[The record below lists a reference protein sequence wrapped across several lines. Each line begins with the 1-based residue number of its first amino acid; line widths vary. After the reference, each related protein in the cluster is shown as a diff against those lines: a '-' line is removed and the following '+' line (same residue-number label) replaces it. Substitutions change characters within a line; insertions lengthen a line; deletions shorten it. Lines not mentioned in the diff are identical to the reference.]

1 MTQGW
6 KKAVSVMLCAAMIL
20 SVSSVM
26 ISADDENKPAAEN
39 VIEQTQPENE
49 NTNETPE
56 NNMTE
61 GETPDAENEANEET
75 SEAVKS
81 VIAQLEALP
90 KLDDLTEGT
99 DTEKLKSDVE
109 SAKAAFDALTE
120 EEKAD
125 ISEELKGNLADLDI
139 FVTNFIVNTPTAIP
153 ETESDKIVGDQDGI
167 ITLEEPIA
175 LTGDGTE
182 DKPYEVGSADELK
195 VAIEQG
201 GNIKLI
207 NNINLSEHITITK
220 DVVLDMTDYKIT
232 ANGESGDKASRAIVI
247 QSNVTFVGGEVVLK
261 ALESTRNTVQV
272 DVGGN
277 LTIEGTNIR
286 TEEGQSAL
294 AVNGGQ
300 VTIEEG
306 TIYGRKA
313 GVTMYVP
320 TSTATP
326 KLIVNGGTITGG
338 DFGVCG
344 NGVNDGTEIV
354 INGGT
359 ITGKDACGVY
369 HPQVGDLT
377 INGGSI
383 TGTSGVQYCGAGN
396 LTVTGGTITG
406 TYQATNFPNKPSD
419 QTDGSTDDG
428 AAISIVSRGGGYQ
441 SAGDSINVS
450 ITGGELVSKNN
461 ATISVYRLKQQPDGS
476 WVTNGE
482 ATGIENYL
490 EKLEI
495 GSNAVLK
502 GSEKKGTLEI
512 DEKAKGTVKIQPGA
526 KFEPTTGVQDYLE
539 QGYTLDENG
548 VVVVG
553 QENVVATVDGI
564 GYATVQDAIN
574 NANGKTVVLNKN
586 TTETVEVPQGITVT
600 LDLNGKTLTEE
611 KVLNVKGNLT
621 VKDSTAGQPS
631 VDGNYNVSYQSGK
644 IVNIKEDGETPEE
657 KANRVTVCVQSG
669 GTFTLESGTLES
681 KKNYTV
687 EITDNAHAV
696 INGGYQVA
704 QEGGP
709 TVHGSGAVL
718 DVNGGVIEGIDN
730 SAVAGNGSKGLGGTT
745 INISGG
751 TLIGRIQSAGYI
763 ANAIYHPQN
772 GVLNITGG
780 TIYAENGVGILMRNG
795 ELNVS
800 GNPSIIATGTVSGQV
815 GDKPSNV
822 PGNALV
828 IDYATGYNH
837 DNEIT
842 DSRKVS
848 IQGGEF
854 IADKEAISVQT
865 GNGNKE
871 VENFISGGS
880 FSNHIDSK
888 YLDDSLNAELYSPN
902 RNPDAPFSY
911 YPSVEDAKDEAEQF
925 GGTIYDENGDVVA
938 TIPAPSKPNPKPEKP
953 SKPSN
958 GGSSNSGSSNSGTT
972 VDKEEEDYNEF
983 WDKVIDRINK
993 ADEGDTITVHAGNY
1007 DKMPNKVMKAL
1018 EKNGV
1023 GLIIKYNGGEI
1034 EIPAGEAVNKSNKL
1048 FWSFKELGN
1057 YVFAV
1062 EDNNEQNDKQD
1073 NEESNSSENNA
1084 QSNTITEQKPSGT
1097 VETKPNPQT
1106 GSEDYVGLAAA
1117 LAVTAGVA
1125 ATVIGA
1131 KKKK

>member
-20 SVSSVM
+20 SVSSMM

-56 NNMTE
+56 NNTTE
-61 GETPDAENEANEET
+61 DETPDAENEANKET
-75 SEAVKS
+75 SEAAKS

-99 DTEKLKSDVE
+99 DTEALKNQVE
-109 SAKAAFDALTE
+109 SAKKAFDALTE
-120 EEKAD
+120 EEKAS

-153 ETESDKIVGDQDGI
+153 EEENKVVADQDNVM
-167 ITLEEPIA
+167 TLEEPIA
-175 LTGDGTE
+175 LIGDGTE
-182 DKPYEVGSADELK
+182 ADPYQVDSAEELAEALKKQAQDTVYIQLNEDITTKTTFEITNKTKLMMGSHSIVSTEEKVPALTIKEEVTLENGKISSVTNGVEVANNGNLIVVGTEILATKNHAISMTGGSATINSGSMKGGFSGIALLGGKSLTVE
-195 VAIEQG
+195 G
-201 GNIKLI
+201 GNI
-207 NNINLSEHITITK
+207 SGAGFGITG
-220 DVVLDMTDYKIT
+220 
-232 ANGESGDKASRAIVI
+232 NGNYDDTEIVI
-247 QSNVTFVGGEVVLK
+247 KGGIITGEG
-261 ALESTRNTVQV
+261 ACAIFHPQA
-272 DVGGN
+272 GN
-277 LTIEGTNIR
+277 LTIK
-286 TEEGQSAL
+286 
-294 AVNGGQ
+294 GG
-300 VTIEEG
+300 
-306 TIYGRKA
+306 
-313 GVTMYVP
+313 
-320 TSTATP
+320 
-326 KLIVNGGTITGG
+326 N
-338 DFGVCG
+338 
-344 NGVNDGTEIV
+344 
-354 INGGT
+354 
-359 ITGKDACGVY
+359 
-369 HPQVGDLT
+369 
-377 INGGSI
+377 I

-406 TYQATNFPNKPSD
+406 TYQYTEKPYKPD
-419 QTDGSTDDG
+419 TQGDGSVDDG

-441 SAGDSINVS
+441 STGDKINVS
-450 ITGGELVSKNN
+450 ITGGNLISEHN
-461 ATISVYRLKQQPDGS
+461 AAVTAYRFAKIGGK
-476 WVTNGE
+476 WVTNDE

-502 GSEKKGTLEI
+502 GNDPKGTLEI
-512 DEKAKGTVKIQPGA
+512 DEKAKDTVEIQPGA
-526 KFEPTTGVQDYLE
+526 KFEPITGVSQYLDPA
-539 QGYTLDENG
+539 YTLDENG

-553 QENVVATVDGI
+553 QENVVATVDGK

-574 NANGKTVVLNKN
+574 NADGKTVVLNKD

-600 LDLNGKTLTEE
+600 LDLNGKTLKEE
-611 KVLNVKGNLT
+611 KVLNVEGNLT
-621 VKDSTAGQPS
+621 VKDSAAGQSS

-644 IVNIKEDGETPEE
+644 IVNIKEDGETQEE

-730 SAVAGNGSKGLGGTT
+730 SAVAGNGKPGLGGTT
-745 INISGG
+745 INITGG

-800 GNPSIIATGTVSGQV
+800 GNPSIIATGNVSGWV
-815 GDKPSNV
+815 GDKKVNV
-822 PGNALV
+822 PSHAVVL
-828 IDYATGYNH
+828 NH
-837 DNEIT
+837 VYGENDE
-842 DSRKVS
+842 SGRGVS
-848 IQGGEF
+848 ITGGEF
-854 IADKEAISVQT
+854 ISDDGLPSVSVTQD
-865 GNGNKE
+865 GVQVKD
-871 VENFISGGS
+871 FISGGS
-880 FSNHIDSK
+880 FSNHVDPQ
-888 YLDDSLNAELYSPN
+888 YLSNNLNAELYSPN

-993 ADEGDTITVHAGNY
+993 ADEGDTVTVHAGNY

-1073 NEESNSSENNA
+1073 NEQSNGSENNA
-1084 QSNTITEQKPSGT
+1084 QSNTTTEQKPSGT

>member
-6 KKAVSVMLCAAMIL
+6 KKAVCVMLCAAMIL
-20 SVSSVM
+20 SVSSMM

-56 NNMTE
+56 NNTTE
-61 GETPDAENEANEET
+61 DETPDAENEANKET
-75 SEAVKS
+75 SEAAKS

-99 DTEKLKSDVE
+99 DTEALKNQVE
-109 SAKAAFDALTE
+109 SAKKAFDALTE
-120 EEKAD
+120 EEKAS

-153 ETESDKIVGDQDGI
+153 EEENKVVADQDNVM
-167 ITLEEPIA
+167 TLEEPIA
-175 LTGDGTE
+175 LIGDGTE
-182 DKPYEVGSADELK
+182 ADPYQVDSAEELAEALKKQAQDTVYIQLNEDITTKTTFEITNKTKLMMGSHSIVSTEEKVPALTIKEEVTLENGKISSVTNGVEVANNGNLIVVGTEILATKNHAISMTGGSATINSGSMKGGFSGIALLGGKSLTVE
-195 VAIEQG
+195 G
-201 GNIKLI
+201 GNI
-207 NNINLSEHITITK
+207 SGAGFGITG
-220 DVVLDMTDYKIT
+220 
-232 ANGESGDKASRAIVI
+232 NGNYDDTEIVI
-247 QSNVTFVGGEVVLK
+247 KGGIITGEG
-261 ALESTRNTVQV
+261 ACAIFHPQA
-272 DVGGN
+272 GN
-277 LTIEGTNIR
+277 LTIK
-286 TEEGQSAL
+286 
-294 AVNGGQ
+294 GG
-300 VTIEEG
+300 
-306 TIYGRKA
+306 
-313 GVTMYVP
+313 
-320 TSTATP
+320 
-326 KLIVNGGTITGG
+326 N
-338 DFGVCG
+338 
-344 NGVNDGTEIV
+344 
-354 INGGT
+354 
-359 ITGKDACGVY
+359 
-369 HPQVGDLT
+369 
-377 INGGSI
+377 I

-406 TYQATNFPNKPSD
+406 TYQYTEKPYKPD
-419 QTDGSTDDG
+419 TQGDGSVDDG

-441 SAGDSINVS
+441 STGDKINVS
-450 ITGGELVSKNN
+450 ITGGNLISEHN
-461 ATISVYRLKQQPDGS
+461 AAVTAYRFAKIGGK
-476 WVTNGE
+476 WVTNDE

-502 GSEKKGTLEI
+502 GNDPKGTLEI
-512 DEKAKGTVKIQPGA
+512 DEKAKDTVEIQPGA
-526 KFEPTTGVQDYLE
+526 KFEPITGVSQYLDPA
-539 QGYTLDENG
+539 YTLDENG

-553 QENVVATVDGI
+553 QENVVATVDGK

-574 NANGKTVVLNKN
+574 NADGKTVVLNKD

-600 LDLNGKTLTEE
+600 LDLNGKTLKEE
-611 KVLNVKGNLT
+611 KVLNVEGNLT
-621 VKDSTAGQPS
+621 VKDSAAGQSS

-644 IVNIKEDGETPEE
+644 IVNIKEDGETQEE

-730 SAVAGNGSKGLGGTT
+730 SAVAGNGKPGLGGTT
-745 INISGG
+745 INITGG

-800 GNPSIIATGTVSGQV
+800 GNPSIIATGNVSGWV
-815 GDKPSNV
+815 GDKKVNV
-822 PGNALV
+822 PSHAVVL
-828 IDYATGYNH
+828 NH
-837 DNEIT
+837 VYGENDE
-842 DSRKVS
+842 SGRGVS
-848 IQGGEF
+848 ITGGEF
-854 IADKEAISVQT
+854 ISDDGLPSVSVTQD
-865 GNGNKE
+865 GVQVKD
-871 VENFISGGS
+871 FISGGS
-880 FSNHIDSK
+880 FSNHVDPQ
-888 YLDDSLNAELYSPN
+888 YLSNNLNAELYSPN

-993 ADEGDTITVHAGNY
+993 ADEGDTVTVHAGNY

-1073 NEESNSSENNA
+1073 NEQSNGSENNA
-1084 QSNTITEQKPSGT
+1084 QSNTTTEQKPSGT

>member
-20 SVSSVM
+20 SVSSMM

-56 NNMTE
+56 NNTTE
-61 GETPDAENEANEET
+61 DETPDAENEANKET
-75 SEAVKS
+75 SEAAKS

-99 DTEKLKSDVE
+99 DTEALKNQVE
-109 SAKAAFDALTE
+109 SAKKAFDALTE
-120 EEKAD
+120 EEKAS

-153 ETESDKIVGDQDGI
+153 EEENKVVADQDNVM
-167 ITLEEPIA
+167 TLEEPIA
-175 LTGDGTE
+175 LIGDGTE
-182 DKPYEVGSADELK
+182 ADPYQVDSAEELAEALKKQAQDTVYIQLNEDITTKTTFEITNKTKLMMGSHSIVSTEEKVPALTIKEEVTLENGKISSVTNGVEVANNGNLIVVGTEILATKNHAISMTGGSATINSGSMKGGFSGIALLGGKSLTVE
-195 VAIEQG
+195 G
-201 GNIKLI
+201 GNI
-207 NNINLSEHITITK
+207 SGAGFGITG
-220 DVVLDMTDYKIT
+220 
-232 ANGESGDKASRAIVI
+232 NGNYDDTEIVI
-247 QSNVTFVGGEVVLK
+247 KGGIITGEG
-261 ALESTRNTVQV
+261 ACAIFHPQA
-272 DVGGN
+272 GN
-277 LTIEGTNIR
+277 LTIK
-286 TEEGQSAL
+286 
-294 AVNGGQ
+294 GG
-300 VTIEEG
+300 
-306 TIYGRKA
+306 
-313 GVTMYVP
+313 
-320 TSTATP
+320 
-326 KLIVNGGTITGG
+326 N
-338 DFGVCG
+338 
-344 NGVNDGTEIV
+344 
-354 INGGT
+354 
-359 ITGKDACGVY
+359 
-369 HPQVGDLT
+369 
-377 INGGSI
+377 I

-396 LTVTGGTITG
+396 LTVTSGTITG
-406 TYQATNFPNKPSD
+406 TYQYTEKPYKPD
-419 QTDGSTDDG
+419 TQGDGSVDDG

-441 SAGDSINVS
+441 STGDKINVS
-450 ITGGELVSKNN
+450 ITGGNLISEHN
-461 ATISVYRLKQQPDGS
+461 AAVTAYRFAKIGGK
-476 WVTNGE
+476 WVTNDE

-502 GSEKKGTLEI
+502 GNDPKGTLEI
-512 DEKAKGTVKIQPGA
+512 DEKAKDTVEIQPGA
-526 KFEPTTGVQDYLE
+526 KFEPITGVSQYLDPA
-539 QGYTLDENG
+539 YTLDENG

-553 QENVVATVDGI
+553 QENVVATVDGK

-574 NANGKTVVLNKN
+574 NADGKTVVLNKD

-600 LDLNGKTLTEE
+600 LDLNGKTLKEE
-611 KVLNVKGNLT
+611 KVLNVEGNLT
-621 VKDSTAGQPS
+621 VKDSAAGQSS

-644 IVNIKEDGETPEE
+644 IVNIKEDGETQEE

-730 SAVAGNGSKGLGGTT
+730 SAVAGNGKPGLGGTT
-745 INISGG
+745 INITGG

-800 GNPSIIATGTVSGQV
+800 GNPSIIATGNVSGWV
-815 GDKPSNV
+815 GDKKVNV
-822 PGNALV
+822 PSHAVVL
-828 IDYATGYNH
+828 NH
-837 DNEIT
+837 VYGENDE
-842 DSRKVS
+842 SGRGVS
-848 IQGGEF
+848 ITGGEF
-854 IADKEAISVQT
+854 ISDDGLPSVSVTQD
-865 GNGNKE
+865 GVQVKD
-871 VENFISGGS
+871 FISGGS
-880 FSNHIDSK
+880 FSNHVDPQ
-888 YLDDSLNAELYSPN
+888 YLSNNLNAELYSPN

-993 ADEGDTITVHAGNY
+993 ADEGDTVTVHAGNY

-1057 YVFAV
+1057 YVFTV
-1062 EDNNEQNDKQD
+1062 EDSNEQNNDEQD
-1073 NEESNSSENNA
+1073 NEQSNGSENNA
-1084 QSNTITEQKPSGT
+1084 QSNTTTEQKPSGT

>member
-20 SVSSVM
+20 SVSSMM

-56 NNMTE
+56 NNTTE
-61 GETPDAENEANEET
+61 DETPDAENEANKET
-75 SEAVKS
+75 SEAAKS

-99 DTEKLKSDVE
+99 DTEALKNQVE
-109 SAKAAFDALTE
+109 SAKKAFDALTE
-120 EEKAD
+120 EEKAS

-167 ITLEEPIA
+167 MTLEEPIA

-182 DKPYEVGSADELK
+182 DKPYEVENVDELAEAVEKGGFIKLTTNIDLKETLVISTGSKNPKKTVLDLNNHKIIAKTGKDAPK
-195 VAIEQG
+195 VAALEIQA
-201 GNIKLI
+201 N
-207 NNINLSEHITITK
+207 
-220 DVVLDMTDYKIT
+220 VVL
-232 ANGESGDKASRAIVI
+232 
-247 QSNVTFVGGEVVLK
+247 VGGEIENDYNGVRVESGN
-261 ALESTRNTVQV
+261 LEVNGTKITGTGNGGISIG
-272 DVGGN
+272 GGN
-277 LTIEGTNIR
+277 VVIKDGTTSIGYNYGIGLLGTGANLTVDG
-286 TEEGQSAL
+286 
-294 AVNGGQ
+294 
-300 VTIEEG
+300 G
-306 TIYGRKA
+306 TISGTGFGIA
-313 GVTMYVP
+313 GNGSKDGT
-320 TSTATP
+320 TIT
-326 KLIVNGGTITGG
+326 VNNGTITGEKG
-338 DFGVCG
+338 
-344 NGVNDGTEIV
+344 
-354 INGGT
+354 
-359 ITGKDACGVY
+359 CGVY

-377 INGGSI
+377 IKGGNI

-406 TYQATNFPNKPSD
+406 TYQATEFPNKPSD

-428 AAISIVSRGGGYQ
+428 AAISIISRGTGYQ
-441 SAGDSINVS
+441 DAGQTMNVS
-450 ITGGELVSKNN
+450 ITGGKLVSENN
-461 ATISVYRLKQQPDGS
+461 ATISVYRLKQQSDGS
-476 WVTNGE
+476 WVTNE
-482 ATGIENYL
+482 KTGVENYL

-502 GSEKKGTLEI
+502 GNDPKGTLEI
-512 DEKAKGTVKIQPGA
+512 DEKAKDTVEIQPGA
-526 KFEPTTGVQDYLE
+526 KFEPVAGVQDYLE

-553 QENVVATVDGI
+553 QENVVATVDGK

-574 NANGKTVVLNKN
+574 NADGKTVVLNKD

-600 LDLNGKTLTEE
+600 LDLNGKTLKEE

-644 IVNIKEDGETPEE
+644 IVNIKEDGETQEE

-730 SAVAGNGSKGLGGTT
+730 SAVAGNGTPGLGGTT
-745 INISGG
+745 INITGG

-780 TIYAENGVGILMRNG
+780 TIYAKNGVGILMRNG

-800 GNPSIIATGTVSGQV
+800 GNPSIIATGNVSGWV
-815 GDKPSNV
+815 GDKKVNV
-822 PGNALV
+822 PSHAVVL
-828 IDYATGYNH
+828 NH
-837 DNEIT
+837 VYGENDE
-842 DSRKVS
+842 SGRGVS
-848 IQGGEF
+848 ITGGEF
-854 IADKEAISVQT
+854 ISDDGLPSVSVTQD
-865 GNGNKE
+865 GVQVKD
-871 VENFISGGS
+871 FISGGS
-880 FSNHIDSK
+880 FSNHVDPQ
-888 YLDDSLNAELYSPN
+888 YLSNNLNAELYSPN

-958 GGSSNSGSSNSGTT
+958 GASSDSGSSNSGTI

-993 ADEGDTITVHAGNY
+993 ADKGDTVTVHAGDY

-1057 YVFAV
+1057 YVFAT
-1062 EDNNEQNDKQD
+1062 EDNNEQNNDKQD
-1073 NEESNSSENNA
+1073 NEQSNGSENNT
-1084 QSNTITEQKPSGT
+1084 QSNTTTEQKPSGT

>member
-20 SVSSVM
+20 SVSSMM

-56 NNMTE
+56 NNTTE
-61 GETPDAENEANEET
+61 DETPDAENEANKET
-75 SEAVKS
+75 SEAAKS

-99 DTEKLKSDVE
+99 DTEALKNQVE
-109 SAKAAFDALTE
+109 SAKKAFDALTE
-120 EEKAD
+120 EEKAS

-153 ETESDKIVGDQDGI
+153 EEENKVVADQDNVM
-167 ITLEEPIA
+167 TLEEPIA
-175 LTGDGTE
+175 LIGDGTE
-182 DKPYEVGSADELK
+182 ADPYQVDSAEELAEALKKQAQDTVYIQLNEDITTKTTFEITNKTKLMMGSHSIVSTEEKVPALTIKEEVTLENGKISSVTNGVEVANNGNLIVVGTEILATKNHAISMTGGSATINSGSMKGGFSGIALLGGKSLTVE
-195 VAIEQG
+195 G
-201 GNIKLI
+201 GNI
-207 NNINLSEHITITK
+207 SGAGFGITG
-220 DVVLDMTDYKIT
+220 
-232 ANGESGDKASRAIVI
+232 NGNYDDTEIVI
-247 QSNVTFVGGEVVLK
+247 KGGIITGEG
-261 ALESTRNTVQV
+261 ACAIFHPQA
-272 DVGGN
+272 GN
-277 LTIEGTNIR
+277 LTIK
-286 TEEGQSAL
+286 
-294 AVNGGQ
+294 GG
-300 VTIEEG
+300 
-306 TIYGRKA
+306 
-313 GVTMYVP
+313 
-320 TSTATP
+320 
-326 KLIVNGGTITGG
+326 N
-338 DFGVCG
+338 
-344 NGVNDGTEIV
+344 
-354 INGGT
+354 
-359 ITGKDACGVY
+359 
-369 HPQVGDLT
+369 
-377 INGGSI
+377 I

-406 TYQATNFPNKPSD
+406 TYQYTEKPYKPD
-419 QTDGSTDDG
+419 TQGDGSVDDG

-441 SAGDSINVS
+441 STGDKINVS
-450 ITGGELVSKNN
+450 ITGGNLISEHN
-461 ATISVYRLKQQPDGS
+461 AAVTAYRFAKIGGK
-476 WVTNGE
+476 WVTNDE

-502 GSEKKGTLEI
+502 GNDPKGTLEI
-512 DEKAKGTVKIQPGA
+512 DEKAKDTVEIQPGA
-526 KFEPTTGVQDYLE
+526 KFEPITGVSQYLDPA
-539 QGYTLDENG
+539 YTLDENG

-553 QENVVATVDGI
+553 QENVVATVDGK

-574 NANGKTVVLNKN
+574 NADGKTVVLNKD

-600 LDLNGKTLTEE
+600 LDLNGKTLKEE
-611 KVLNVKGNLT
+611 KVLNVEGNLT
-621 VKDSTAGQPS
+621 VKDSAAGQSS

-644 IVNIKEDGETPEE
+644 IVNIKEDGETQEE

-730 SAVAGNGSKGLGGTT
+730 SAVAGNGKPGLGGTT
-745 INISGG
+745 INITGG

-800 GNPSIIATGTVSGQV
+800 GNPSIIATGNVSGWV
-815 GDKPSNV
+815 GDKKVNV
-822 PGNALV
+822 PSHAVVL
-828 IDYATGYNH
+828 NH
-837 DNEIT
+837 VYGENDE
-842 DSRKVS
+842 SGRGVS
-848 IQGGEF
+848 ITGGEF
-854 IADKEAISVQT
+854 ISDDGLPSVSVTQD
-865 GNGNKE
+865 GVQVKD
-871 VENFISGGS
+871 FISGGS
-880 FSNHIDSK
+880 FSNHVDPQ
-888 YLDDSLNAELYSPN
+888 YLSNNLNAELYSPN

-993 ADEGDTITVHAGNY
+993 ADEGDTVTVHAGNY

-1073 NEESNSSENNA
+1073 NEQSNGSENNA
-1084 QSNTITEQKPSGT
+1084 QSNTTTEQKPSGT

-1117 LAVTAGVA
+1117 LAVTAGGA

>member
-20 SVSSVM
+20 SVSSMM

-56 NNMTE
+56 NNTTE
-61 GETPDAENEANEET
+61 DETPDAENEANKET
-75 SEAVKS
+75 SEAAKS

-90 KLDDLTEGT
+90 KLDDLTEET
-99 DTEKLKSDVE
+99 DTEALKNQVE

-120 EEKAD
+120 EEKAS

-167 ITLEEPIA
+167 MTLEEPIA
-175 LTGDGTE
+175 LIGDGTE
-182 DKPYEVGSADELK
+182 ADPYQVDSAEELAEALKKQAQDTVYIQLNEDITTKTTFEITNKTKLMMGSHSIVSTEEKVPALTIKEEVTLENGKISSVTNGVEVANNGNLIVVGTEILATKNHAISMTGGSATINSGSMKGGFSGIALLGGKSLTVE
-195 VAIEQG
+195 G
-201 GNIKLI
+201 GNI
-207 NNINLSEHITITK
+207 SGAGFGITG
-220 DVVLDMTDYKIT
+220 
-232 ANGESGDKASRAIVI
+232 NGSYDDTEIVI
-247 QSNVTFVGGEVVLK
+247 KGGIITGEG
-261 ALESTRNTVQV
+261 ACAIFHPQA
-272 DVGGN
+272 GN
-277 LTIEGTNIR
+277 LTIN
-286 TEEGQSAL
+286 
-294 AVNGGQ
+294 N
-300 VTIEEG
+300 
-306 TIYGRKA
+306 
-313 GVTMYVP
+313 
-320 TSTATP
+320 
-326 KLIVNGGTITGG
+326 
-338 DFGVCG
+338 
-344 NGVNDGTEIV
+344 
-354 INGGT
+354 
-359 ITGKDACGVY
+359 
-369 HPQVGDLT
+369 
-377 INGGSI
+377 GSI

-406 TYQATNFPNKPSD
+406 TYRYTEKPYKSD
-419 QTDGSTDDG
+419 KESDGSVDDG

-441 SAGDSINVS
+441 STGDKINVS
-450 ITGGELVSKNN
+450 ITGGNLISEHN
-461 ATISVYRLKQQPDGS
+461 AAVTAYRFAKI
-476 WVTNGE
+476 GE
-482 ATGIENYL
+482 KWEINDKTGVDNYL

-502 GSEKKGTLEI
+502 GSKEKGTLEI
-512 DEKAKGTVKIQPGA
+512 DEKAKNTVEIQPGA
-526 KFEPTTGVQDYLE
+526 KFEPKTGVNQYLDPA
-539 QGYTLDENG
+539 YTLDENG

-553 QENVVATVDGI
+553 QENVVATVDGK

-574 NANGKTVVLNKN
+574 NADGKTIVLNKD

-600 LDLNGKTLTEE
+600 LDLNGKTLKEE

-644 IVNIKEDGETPEE
+644 IVNIKEDGETQEE

-730 SAVAGNGSKGLGGTT
+730 SAVAGNGTPGLGGTT
-745 INISGG
+745 INITGG

-780 TIYAENGVGILMRNG
+780 TIYAKNGVGILMRNG

-800 GNPSIIATGTVSGQV
+800 GNPSIIATGTASGQV
-815 GDKPSNV
+815 GDKPSDI

-871 VENFISGGS
+871 VENFISAGS

-958 GGSSNSGSSNSGTT
+958 GGSSDSGSSNSGTT

-993 ADEGDTITVHAGNY
+993 ADKGDTVTVHAGDY

-1057 YVFAV
+1057 YVFAT
-1062 EDNNEQNDKQD
+1062 EDNNEQNNDKQD
-1073 NEESNSSENNA
+1073 NEQSNGSENNT
-1084 QSNTITEQKPSGT
+1084 QSNTTTEQKPSGT

-1125 ATVIGA
+1125 AIGLGA

>member
-20 SVSSVM
+20 SVSSMM

-56 NNMTE
+56 NNTTE
-61 GETPDAENEANEET
+61 DETPDAENEANKET
-75 SEAVKS
+75 SEAAKS

-99 DTEKLKSDVE
+99 DTEALKNQVE

-120 EEKAD
+120 EEKAG

-153 ETESDKIVGDQDGI
+153 EEENKVVADQDNVM
-167 ITLEEPIA
+167 TLEEPIA
-175 LTGDGTE
+175 LIGDGTE
-182 DKPYEVGSADELK
+182 ADPYQVDSAEELAEALKKQAQDTVYIQLNEDITTKTTFEITNKTKLMMGSHSIVSTEEKVPALTIKEEVTLENGKISSVTNGVEVANNGNLIVVGTEILATKNHAISMTGGSATINSGSMKGGFSGIALLGGKSLTVE
-195 VAIEQG
+195 G
-201 GNIKLI
+201 GNI
-207 NNINLSEHITITK
+207 SGAGFGITG
-220 DVVLDMTDYKIT
+220 
-232 ANGESGDKASRAIVI
+232 NGNYDDTEIVI
-247 QSNVTFVGGEVVLK
+247 KGGIITGEG
-261 ALESTRNTVQV
+261 ACAIFHPQA
-272 DVGGN
+272 GN
-277 LTIEGTNIR
+277 LTIK
-286 TEEGQSAL
+286 
-294 AVNGGQ
+294 GG
-300 VTIEEG
+300 
-306 TIYGRKA
+306 
-313 GVTMYVP
+313 
-320 TSTATP
+320 
-326 KLIVNGGTITGG
+326 N
-338 DFGVCG
+338 
-344 NGVNDGTEIV
+344 
-354 INGGT
+354 
-359 ITGKDACGVY
+359 
-369 HPQVGDLT
+369 
-377 INGGSI
+377 I

-406 TYQATNFPNKPSD
+406 TYQYTEKPYKPD
-419 QTDGSTDDG
+419 TQGDGSVDDG

-441 SAGDSINVS
+441 STGDKINVS
-450 ITGGELVSKNN
+450 ITGGNLISEHN
-461 ATISVYRLKQQPDGS
+461 AAVTAYRFAKIGGK
-476 WVTNGE
+476 WVTNDE

-502 GSEKKGTLEI
+502 GNDPKGTLEI
-512 DEKAKGTVKIQPGA
+512 DEKAKDTVEIQPGA
-526 KFEPTTGVQDYLE
+526 KFEPITGVSQYLDPA
-539 QGYTLDENG
+539 YTLDENG

-553 QENVVATVDGI
+553 QENVVATVDGK

-574 NANGKTVVLNKN
+574 NADGKTVVLNKD

-600 LDLNGKTLTEE
+600 LDLNGKTLKEE
-611 KVLNVKGNLT
+611 KVLNVEGNLT
-621 VKDSTAGQPS
+621 VKDSAAGQSS

-644 IVNIKEDGETPEE
+644 IVNIKEDGETQEE

-730 SAVAGNGSKGLGGTT
+730 SAVAGNGKPGLGGTT
-745 INISGG
+745 INITGG

-800 GNPSIIATGTVSGQV
+800 GNPSIIATGNVSGWV
-815 GDKPSNV
+815 GDKKVNV
-822 PGNALV
+822 PSHAVVL
-828 IDYATGYNH
+828 NH
-837 DNEIT
+837 VYGENDE
-842 DSRKVS
+842 SGRGVS
-848 IQGGEF
+848 ITGGEF
-854 IADKEAISVQT
+854 ISDDGLPSVSVTQD
-865 GNGNKE
+865 GVQVKD
-871 VENFISGGS
+871 FISGGS
-880 FSNHIDSK
+880 FSNHVDPQ
-888 YLDDSLNAELYSPN
+888 YLSNNLNAELYSPN

-993 ADEGDTITVHAGNY
+993 ADEGDTVTVHAGNY

-1073 NEESNSSENNA
+1073 NEQSNGSENNA
-1084 QSNTITEQKPSGT
+1084 QSNTTTEQKPSGT

>member
-39 VIEQTQPENE
+39 VIEQNQPENE
-49 NTNETPE
+49 NTDKTPE
-56 NNMTE
+56 NNTTE
-61 GETPDAENEANEET
+61 GETPDAKNEANKET

-90 KLDDLTEGT
+90 KLDDLTETT
-99 DTEKLKSDVE
+99 DAEALKNQVE
-109 SAKAAFDALTE
+109 SAKSAFDALTE

-167 ITLEEPIA
+167 MTLEEPIA

-182 DKPYEVGSADELK
+182 DKPYEVENVDELAEAVEK
-195 VAIEQG
+195 G
-201 GNIKLI
+201 GFIKLTT
-207 NNINLSEHITITK
+207 NIDLTETLVISTGSKNPEKT
-220 DVVLDMTDYKIT
+220 VLDLNNHKIT
-232 ANGESGDKASRAIVI
+232 AKTGKDAPKVAALEI
-247 QSNVTFVGGEVVLK
+247 QANVVLVGGEIENDYNGVRVESGN
-261 ALESTRNTVQV
+261 LEVNGTKITGTGNGGISIG
-272 DVGGN
+272 GGN
-277 LTIEGTNIR
+277 VVIKEGT
-286 TEEGQSAL
+286 
-294 AVNGGQ
+294 
-300 VTIEEG
+300 TISGNNYGVGVLGTGANLTVDGG
-306 TIYGRKA
+306 TISGTGFGIA
-313 GVTMYVP
+313 GNGSKDGT
-320 TSTATP
+320 TIT
-326 KLIVNGGTITGG
+326 VNNGTITGEKG
-338 DFGVCG
+338 
-344 NGVNDGTEIV
+344 
-354 INGGT
+354 
-359 ITGKDACGVY
+359 CGVY

-377 INGGSI
+377 IKGGNI

-406 TYQATNFPNKPSD
+406 TYQATKFPNKPSD

-476 WVTNGE
+476 WVTNDA
-482 ATGIENYL
+482 ATGVENYL

-512 DEKAKGTVKIQPGA
+512 DEKAKDTVEIQPGA
-526 KFEPTTGVQDYLE
+526 KFEPTTGVSQYLDPA
-539 QGYTLDENG
+539 YTLDENG

-553 QENVVATVDGI
+553 QENVVATVDGK

-574 NANGKTVVLNKN
+574 NADGKTVVLNKD
-586 TTETVEVPQGITVT
+586 TTENVEVPQGITVT

-644 IVNIKEDGETPEE
+644 IVNIKEDGKTPEE

-687 EITDNAHAV
+687 EITSNAHAV

-709 TVHGSGAVL
+709 TVRGSGAVL
-718 DVNGGVIEGIDN
+718 DINGGVIEGKDN
-730 SAVAGNGSKGLGGTT
+730 SAVAGNGSNGQGGTT
-745 INISGG
+745 INITGG

-800 GNPSIIATGTVSGQV
+800 GNPSIIATGNVSGKV
-815 GDKPSNV
+815 GDNDTKVPSHAVVLNHIYG
-822 PGNALV
+822 GN
-828 IDYATGYNH
+828 DESG
-837 DNEIT
+837 
-842 DSRKVS
+842 RGVS
-848 IQGGEF
+848 ITGGEF
-854 IADKEAISVQT
+854 ISDDGLPSVSVTQD
-865 GNGNKE
+865 GVQVKD
-871 VENFISGGS
+871 FISGGS
-880 FSNHIDSK
+880 FSNHVDPQ
-888 YLDDSLNAELYSPN
+888 YLSNNLNAELYSPN

-1062 EDNNEQNDKQD
+1062 EDSNEQNNDKQD
-1073 NEESNSSENNA
+1073 SEQSNGSENNA
-1084 QSNTITEQKPSGT
+1084 QSNTTTEQKPSGT

>member
-20 SVSSVM
+20 SMSSVM
-26 ISADDENKPAAEN
+26 ISADELNQPTTG
-39 VIEQTQPENE
+39 VEQTQPENE

-56 NNMTE
+56 KNKENTDNNTTE
-61 GETPDAENEANEET
+61 GETPNTENEQT
-75 SEAVKS
+75 SEAVKN

-90 KLDDLTEGT
+90 KLDDLTEAT
-99 DTEKLKSDVE
+99 DTQALKNQVE

-120 EEKAD
+120 EEKAS

-153 ETESDKIVGDQDGI
+153 EEENKVVADQDNVM
-167 ITLEEPIA
+167 TLEEPIA
-175 LTGDGTE
+175 LIGDGTE
-182 DKPYEVGSADELK
+182 ADPYQVDSAEELAEALKKQAQDTVYIQLNEDITTKTTFEITNKTKLMMGSHSIVSTEEKVPALTIKEEVTLENGKISSVTNGVEVANNGNLIVVGTEILATKNHAISMTGGSATINSGSMKGGFSGIALLGGKSLTVE
-195 VAIEQG
+195 G
-201 GNIKLI
+201 GNI
-207 NNINLSEHITITK
+207 SGAGFGITG
-220 DVVLDMTDYKIT
+220 
-232 ANGESGDKASRAIVI
+232 NGNYDDTEIVI
-247 QSNVTFVGGEVVLK
+247 KGGIITGEG
-261 ALESTRNTVQV
+261 ACAIFHPQA
-272 DVGGN
+272 GN
-277 LTIEGTNIR
+277 LTIK
-286 TEEGQSAL
+286 
-294 AVNGGQ
+294 GG
-300 VTIEEG
+300 
-306 TIYGRKA
+306 
-313 GVTMYVP
+313 
-320 TSTATP
+320 
-326 KLIVNGGTITGG
+326 N
-338 DFGVCG
+338 
-344 NGVNDGTEIV
+344 
-354 INGGT
+354 
-359 ITGKDACGVY
+359 
-369 HPQVGDLT
+369 
-377 INGGSI
+377 I

-406 TYQATNFPNKPSD
+406 TYQYTEKPYKPD
-419 QTDGSTDDG
+419 TQGDGSVDDG

-441 SAGDSINVS
+441 STGDKINVS
-450 ITGGELVSKNN
+450 ITGGNLISEHN
-461 ATISVYRLKQQPDGS
+461 AAVTAYRFAKIGGK
-476 WVTNGE
+476 WVTNDE

-502 GSEKKGTLEI
+502 GNDPKGTLEI
-512 DEKAKGTVKIQPGA
+512 DEKAKDTVEIQPGA
-526 KFEPTTGVQDYLE
+526 KFEPITGVSQYLDPA
-539 QGYTLDENG
+539 YTLDENG

-553 QENVVATVDGI
+553 QENVVATVDGK

-574 NANGKTVVLNKN
+574 NADGKTVVLNKD

-600 LDLNGKTLTEE
+600 LDLNGKTLKEE
-611 KVLNVKGNLT
+611 KVLNVEGNLT
-621 VKDSTAGQPS
+621 VKDSAAGQSS

-644 IVNIKEDGETPEE
+644 IVNIKEDGETQEE

-730 SAVAGNGSKGLGGTT
+730 SAVAGNGKPGLGGTT
-745 INISGG
+745 INITGG

-800 GNPSIIATGTVSGQV
+800 GNPSIIATGNVSGWV
-815 GDKPSNV
+815 GDKKVNV
-822 PGNALV
+822 PSHAVVL
-828 IDYATGYNH
+828 NH
-837 DNEIT
+837 VYGENDE
-842 DSRKVS
+842 SGRGVS
-848 IQGGEF
+848 ITGGEF
-854 IADKEAISVQT
+854 ISDDGLPSVSVTQD
-865 GNGNKE
+865 GVQVKD
-871 VENFISGGS
+871 FISGGS
-880 FSNHIDSK
+880 FSNHVDPQ
-888 YLDDSLNAELYSPN
+888 YLSNNLNAELYSPN

-993 ADEGDTITVHAGNY
+993 ADEGDTVTVHAGNY

-1073 NEESNSSENNA
+1073 NEQSNGSENNA
-1084 QSNTITEQKPSGT
+1084 QSNTTTEQKPSGT

>member
-49 NTNETPE
+49 NTDKTPE
-56 NNMTE
+56 NNTTE
-61 GETPDAENEANEET
+61 DETPDAENEENKET

-90 KLDDLTEGT
+90 KLDDLTEET

-182 DKPYEVGSADELK
+182 DKPYEVENVDELAEAVEK
-195 VAIEQG
+195 G
-201 GNIKLI
+201 GFIKLTA
-207 NNINLSEHITITK
+207 NIDLTETLVISTGSKNPEKT
-220 DVVLDMTDYKIT
+220 VLDLNNHKIT
-232 ANGESGDKASRAIVI
+232 AKTGKDASKVAALEI
-247 QSNVTFVGGEVVLK
+247 QANVVLVGGEIENDYNGVRVESGN
-261 ALESTRNTVQV
+261 LEVNGTKITGTGNGGISIG
-272 DVGGN
+272 GGN
-277 LTIEGTNIR
+277 VVIKKGTTISGNNYGVGVLGTGAVLTVEG
-286 TEEGQSAL
+286 
-294 AVNGGQ
+294 
-300 VTIEEG
+300 G
-306 TIYGRKA
+306 TISGSGFGIA
-313 GVTMYVP
+313 G
-320 TSTATP
+320 
-326 KLIVNGGTITGG
+326 NGSRDGTTITINNGTITGEKG
-338 DFGVCG
+338 
-344 NGVNDGTEIV
+344 
-354 INGGT
+354 
-359 ITGKDACGVY
+359 CGVY

-377 INGGSI
+377 INGGNI
-383 TGTSGVQYCGAGN
+383 TGTGGVQYCGTGN

-406 TYQATNFPNKPSD
+406 TYQATEFPNKPSD

-476 WVTNGE
+476 WVTNDA
-482 ATGIENYL
+482 ATGVENYL

-502 GSEKKGTLEI
+502 GSEEKGTLEI
-512 DEKAKGTVKIQPGA
+512 DEKAKDTVEIQPGA
-526 KFEPTTGVQDYLE
+526 KFEPKTGVSQYLDPA
-539 QGYTLDENG
+539 YTLDENG

-553 QENVVATVDGI
+553 QENVVATVNGK
-564 GYATVQDAIN
+564 GYATVQNAIN
-574 NANGKTVVLNKN
+574 NADGKTVVLNKD
-586 TTETVEVPQGITVT
+586 TTENVEVPQGITVT

-938 TIPAPSKPNPKPEKP
+938 TIPAPSNPNPKPEKP

-958 GGSSNSGSSNSGTT
+958 GGSSNSGSSNSGT

-993 ADEGDTITVHAGNY
+993 ADEGDTITVHAGDY

-1062 EDNNEQNDKQD
+1062 EDNNEQNNDKQD
-1073 NEESNSSENNA
+1073 NEQSNGSENNA
-1084 QSNTITEQKPSGT
+1084 QSNTTTEQKPSGT
-1097 VETKPNPQT
+1097 AETKPNPQT

-1125 ATVIGA
+1125 ATVIGT

>member
-20 SVSSVM
+20 SVSSMM

-56 NNMTE
+56 NNTTE
-61 GETPDAENEANEET
+61 DETPDAENEANKET
-75 SEAVKS
+75 SEAAKS

-99 DTEKLKSDVE
+99 DTEALKNQVE
-109 SAKAAFDALTE
+109 SAKKAFDALTE
-120 EEKAD
+120 EEKAS

-153 ETESDKIVGDQDGI
+153 EEENKVVADQDNVM
-167 ITLEEPIA
+167 TLEEPIA
-175 LTGDGTE
+175 LIGDGTE
-182 DKPYEVGSADELK
+182 ADPYQVDSAEELAEALKKQAQDTVYIQLNEDITTKTTFEITNKTKLMMGSHSIVSTEEKVPALTIKEEVTLENGKISSVTNGVEVANNGNLIVVGTEILATKNHAISMTGGSATINSGSMKGGFSGIALLGGKSLTVE
-195 VAIEQG
+195 G
-201 GNIKLI
+201 GNI
-207 NNINLSEHITITK
+207 SGAGFGITG
-220 DVVLDMTDYKIT
+220 
-232 ANGESGDKASRAIVI
+232 NGNYDDTEIVI
-247 QSNVTFVGGEVVLK
+247 KGGIITGEG
-261 ALESTRNTVQV
+261 ACAIFHPQA
-272 DVGGN
+272 GN
-277 LTIEGTNIR
+277 LTIK
-286 TEEGQSAL
+286 
-294 AVNGGQ
+294 GG
-300 VTIEEG
+300 
-306 TIYGRKA
+306 
-313 GVTMYVP
+313 
-320 TSTATP
+320 
-326 KLIVNGGTITGG
+326 N
-338 DFGVCG
+338 
-344 NGVNDGTEIV
+344 
-354 INGGT
+354 
-359 ITGKDACGVY
+359 
-369 HPQVGDLT
+369 
-377 INGGSI
+377 I

-406 TYQATNFPNKPSD
+406 TYQYTEKPYKPD
-419 QTDGSTDDG
+419 TQGDGSVDDG

-441 SAGDSINVS
+441 STGDKINVS
-450 ITGGELVSKNN
+450 ITGGNLISEHN
-461 ATISVYRLKQQPDGS
+461 AAVTAYRFAKIGGK
-476 WVTNGE
+476 WVTNDE

-502 GSEKKGTLEI
+502 GNDPKGTLEI
-512 DEKAKGTVKIQPGA
+512 DEKAKDTVEIQPGA
-526 KFEPTTGVQDYLE
+526 KFEPITGVSQYLDPA
-539 QGYTLDENG
+539 YTLDENG

-553 QENVVATVDGI
+553 QENVVATVDGK

-574 NANGKTVVLNKN
+574 NADGKTVVLNKD

-600 LDLNGKTLTEE
+600 LDLNGKTLKEE
-611 KVLNVKGNLT
+611 KVLNVEGNLT
-621 VKDSTAGQPS
+621 VKDSAAGQSS

-644 IVNIKEDGETPEE
+644 IVNIKEDGETQEE

-730 SAVAGNGSKGLGGTT
+730 SAVAGNGKPGLGGTT
-745 INISGG
+745 INITGG

-800 GNPSIIATGTVSGQV
+800 GNPSIIATGNVSGWV
-815 GDKPSNV
+815 GDKKVNV
-822 PGNALV
+822 PSHAVVL
-828 IDYATGYNH
+828 NH
-837 DNEIT
+837 VYGENDE
-842 DSRKVS
+842 SGRGVS
-848 IQGGEF
+848 ITGGEF
-854 IADKEAISVQT
+854 ISDDGLPSVSVTQD
-865 GNGNKE
+865 GVQVKD
-871 VENFISGGS
+871 FISGGS
-880 FSNHIDSK
+880 FSNHVDPQ
-888 YLDDSLNAELYSPN
+888 YLSNNLNAELYSPN

-993 ADEGDTITVHAGNY
+993 ADEGDTVTVHAGNY

-1073 NEESNSSENNA
+1073 NEQSNGSENNA
-1084 QSNTITEQKPSGT
+1084 QSNTTTEQKPSGT

-1117 LAVTAGVA
+1117 LAVTAGGA
-1125 ATVIGA
+1125 GTVIGA

>member
-56 NNMTE
+56 NNTTE
-61 GETPDAENEANEET
+61 GETPDAENEANKET

-90 KLDDLTEGT
+90 KLDDLTETT

-109 SAKAAFDALTE
+109 SAKAEFDALTE
-120 EEKAD
+120 AEKAD

-167 ITLEEPIA
+167 MTLEEPIA

-182 DKPYEVGSADELK
+182 DKPYEVGSADELAEAVK
-195 VAIEQG
+195 LG
-201 GNIKLI
+201 GYIKLI
-207 NNINLSEHITITK
+207 SNIDVLDQITIDSGK
-220 DVVLDMTDYKIT
+220 NIILDM
-232 ANGESGDKASRAIVI
+232 NGQTLSVAFSDNNK
-247 QSNVTFVGGEVVLK
+247 N
-261 ALESTRNTVQV
+261 
-272 DVGGN
+272 
-277 LTIEGTNIR
+277 
-286 TEEGQSAL
+286 
-294 AVNGGQ
+294 
-300 VTIEEG
+300 
-306 TIYGRKA
+306 
-313 GVTMYVP
+313 
-320 TSTATP
+320 
-326 KLIVNGGTITGG
+326 LIVNNATLTIKGNGTFDATQATSYKGFIDNYGILTVENGTFQMDDKAMIVHLRNQNGAKAVINGGNFSGGATIIRSYKGSDTTINDGNFTNSIFPAIDVNGETLITGG
-338 DFGVCG
+338 DFTNTSCSGCSSNWGYTIRSGVDGDNDAKLTISPSDEGSVTVTGVQGALTAAAGIMEVYGGTFKTVACQTHGEEKAFYALYVAGESGEVVANIYGG
-344 NGVNDGTEIV
+344 NFESASRWAAMIGNKNDGGSKKNAIA
-354 INGGT
+354 NFYGGT
-359 ITGKDACGVY
+359 FKSMDQKGEILKVDS
-369 HPQVGDLT
+369 PIGDLT
-377 INGGSI
+377 VS
-383 TGTSGVQYCGAGN
+383 
-396 LTVTGGTITG
+396 GGTYLNKDGKTNVENLKPYLDPSCEITE
-406 TYQATNFPNKPSD
+406 D
-419 QTDGSTDDG
+419 
-428 AAISIVSRGGGYQ
+428 
-441 SAGDSINVS
+441 
-450 ITGGELVSKNN
+450 
-461 ATISVYRLKQQPDGS
+461 
-476 WVTNGE
+476 
-482 ATGIENYL
+482 
-490 EKLEI
+490 
-495 GSNAVLK
+495 
-502 GSEKKGTLEI
+502 
-512 DEKAKGTVKIQPGA
+512 GTVIPLA
-526 KFEPTTGVQDYLE
+526 D
-539 QGYTLDENG
+539 
-548 VVVVG
+548 
-553 QENVVATVDGI
+553 ENVVATVDGK

-574 NANGKTVVLNKN
+574 NANGKTVVLNKD

-621 VKDSTAGQPS
+621 VKDSAAGQPS

-644 IVNIKEDGETPEE
+644 IVNIDSEREND
-657 KANRVTVCVQSG
+657 AVTVIVRAG
-669 GTFTLESGTLES
+669 GKFTLESGTLES

-718 DVNGGVIEGIDN
+718 DVNGGVIEGKDN
-730 SAVAGNGSKGLGGTT
+730 SAVAGNGTPGLGGTT
-745 INISGG
+745 INITGG
-751 TLIGRIQSAGYI
+751 TLIGRIQAAGYV
-763 ANAIYHPQN
+763 ANAIYHPQS

-800 GNPSIIATGTVSGQV
+800 GNPSIIATGNVSGKV
-815 GDKPSNV
+815 GDNDTKVPSHAV
-822 PGNALV
+822 V
-828 IDYATGYNH
+828 FNH
-837 DNEIT
+837 IYPEGVSKDDT
-842 DSRKVS
+842 SGRGVS
-848 IQGGEF
+848 ITGGEF
-854 IADKEAISVQT
+854 ISDDGLPSVSVTQD
-865 GNGNKE
+865 GVQVKD
-871 VENFISGGS
+871 FISGGS
-880 FSNHIDSK
+880 FSNHVDPQ
-888 YLDDSLNAELYSPN
+888 YLSNNLNAELYSPN

-925 GGTIYDENGDVVA
+925 GGTVTDMDTGNQEV
-938 TIPAPSKPNPKPEKP
+938 IPAPSNPDPKPEKP

-958 GGSSNSGSSNSGTT
+958 GGSSNGGSSNSGSSDSGTT

-993 ADEGDTITVHAGNY
+993 ADEGDTITVHAGDY

-1018 EKNGV
+1018 KKNGV

-1073 NEESNSSENNA
+1073 NEQCNGSENNV
-1084 QSNTITEQKPSGT
+1084 QSNTTTEQKPSGT